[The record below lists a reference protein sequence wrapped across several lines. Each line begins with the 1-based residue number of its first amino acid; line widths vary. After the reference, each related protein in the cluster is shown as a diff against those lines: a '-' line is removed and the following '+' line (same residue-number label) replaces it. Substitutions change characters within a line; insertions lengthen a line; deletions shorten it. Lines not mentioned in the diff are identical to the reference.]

1 MELTS
6 LNHGGRKYLPS
17 SKAYMTAVGC
27 SELETRVSMMLTEIS
42 SLKNENESLK
52 RMIKKNEESFHNQAN
67 IKAEGANNLMEIDE
81 IKFMIGKLRSD
92 MRQENKRLRM
102 NLGD

>member
-1 MELTS
+1 
-6 LNHGGRKYLPS
+6 
-17 SKAYMTAVGC
+17 
-27 SELETRVSMMLTEIS
+27 
-42 SLKNENESLK
+42 
-52 RMIKKNEESFHNQAN
+52 MIKKNEESFHNQAN